1 VQYQL
6 GFSDSEENRLKIV
19 RFLLGSYFPDVPRQ
33 AMLDLFEPHMQ
44 AGQIRMQLVHEQF
57 TIWRDGDR

>member
-19 RFLLGSYFPDVPRQ
+19 RFLLRSYFREIPGQ
-33 AMLDLFEPHMQ
+33 AMLDMFNPYAQ
-44 AGQIRMQLVHEQF
+44 SGQIRMQLVHEQF